1 MLGST
6 GHFKMQLK
14 VVWPQTFQNWEILD
28 CLFSLLAAV
37 LKLNTQTSENQ
48 TWVVKCVSQ
57 ATQLKADPV
66 RQAL

>member
-6 GHFKMQLK
+6 GHFKMQLN
-14 VVWPQTFQNWEILD
+14 VVRPQTFQNWEILD
-28 CLFSLLAAV
+28 CLFSPLAAV
-37 LKLNTQTSENQ
+37 LKRNTHTSENQ

-57 ATQLKADPV
+57 AMQLKADPV